1 MGQVNASAQ
10 KQMFLGHLI
19 LGLSGEWIQS
29 VRKGLAGGFL
39 GKGLPSDPY
48 FRTLEF
54 FAFPAENW
62 FRGRS
67 KR

>member
-1 MGQVNASAQ
+1 
-10 KQMFLGHLI
+10 MFLGHLI